1 MIIPPDKLSP
11 EVLAAVIEEF
21 VLREGTEYG
30 ASDIDLSTKIAQVK
44 QQLAEGSAV
53 LVYSELHESVNILP
67 ADQFNADMQEGV

>member
-30 ASDIDLSTKIAQVK
+30 TADIDLSTKITQVK
-44 QQLAEGSAV
+44 QQLADGRAL
-53 LVYSELHESVNILP
+53 LVYSELYESVNIMP
-67 ADQFNADMQEGV
+67 ADQFNAETHE

>member
-30 ASDIDLSTKIAQVK
+30 AADIDLSTKIAQVK
-44 QQLAEGSAV
+44 RQLADGSAL
-53 LVYSELHESVNILP
+53 LVYSELYESVNIMP
-67 ADQFNADMQEGV
+67 ADQFNADTHE

>member
-30 ASDIDLSTKIAQVK
+30 AADIDLSTKIAQVK
-44 QQLAEGSAV
+44 QQLADGSAL
-53 LVYSELHESVNILP
+53 LVYSELYESVNIMP
-67 ADQFNADMQEGV
+67 ADQFNAGTHE

>member
-30 ASDIDLSTKIAQVK
+30 AVDIDLPTKIAQVK
-44 QQLAEGSAV
+44 KQLAEGSAL
-53 LVYSELHESVNILP
+53 LVYSELYESVNIMP
-67 ADQFNADMQEGV
+67 AEQFNAATHE